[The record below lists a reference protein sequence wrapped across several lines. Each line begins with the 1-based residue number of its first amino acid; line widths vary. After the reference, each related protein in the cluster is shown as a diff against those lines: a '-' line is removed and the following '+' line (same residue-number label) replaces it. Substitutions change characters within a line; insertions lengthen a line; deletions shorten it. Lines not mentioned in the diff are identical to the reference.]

1 MPILSRSAKRGR
13 GPAMTLAIALV
24 VTAGLGP
31 AGTAFAAAG
40 PASCMG
46 HEASSLS
53 PPGSSDEVPGGMPEF
68 GSFIRANFPGP
79 SGFSFEASL
88 TTVERPY
95 SRSNAS
101 TGFPG

>member
-1 MPILSRSAKRGR
+1 
-13 GPAMTLAIALV
+13 MTLAIALV

-79 SGFSFEASL
+79 PGATYSTIANLHAGSHAACDEAFE
-88 TTVERPY
+88 R
-95 SRSNAS
+95 
-101 TGFPG
+101 